1 MRILLLDLGPEST
14 TAVQQALSGQG
25 YDIIADRGLTPE
37 AILAKSPEVII
48 TEATPTDVSCCAVV
62 SQLKTGPDALLRR
75 IVMVVHGGALDRARG
90 LELGADDVI
99 SFPFDGP
106 EFAARIRHQFRER
119 QPEVELETRL
129 HDALEREHLVTGRRG
144 WLVPAMLVLST
155 AAVLT
160 ALATVLSTR
169 HERKETLQ
177 LRAEVAHLSTGI
189 MRQDELLRAVEQT
202 RESVAVREAAA
213 ATAAATAASASDP
226 RDSSRQ
232 ALADAQRRL
241 QRLESEG
248 HVAETIVRT
257 YGPSVA
263 LLHVVVQFLDH
274 DGNLIRVVLD
284 STGKPIVNDQGMVAL
299 SSEGSGR
306 PLALDVFGTGFLVG
320 AGGRLLTNHHVAEP
334 WRSNADL
341 KPLFDRGATAFAA
354 SYTVYF
360 PDAAAGIPATL
371 DKVSADADLA
381 TLRLRNPAPSR
392 ATLVALD
399 DRSAAAVTGDPVV
412 LIGYPTGIEG
422 ILARAGTDVTKQVS
436 NAQDVTQ
443 IMTQLAA
450 QHLIRPTTTQG
461 HIGDVLPDKIVYDAA
476 TTSGGSGGPVF
487 NRDGKVIGINFAILT
502 GFGGS
507 NMAVPV
513 RFADALL
520 IPPTQ

>member
-1 MRILLLDLGPEST
+1 MRVLLLDLGPEST
-14 TAVQQALSGQG
+14 AAVQQALAGQG
-25 YDIIADRGLTPE
+25 YDISADRGLTVE
-37 AILAKSPEVII
+37 AILARSPEVVIM
-48 TEATPTDVSCCAVV
+48 EATPADVTCCSVV
-62 SQLKTGPDALLRR
+62 SQLKTGPDALLHR
-75 IVMVVHGGALDRARG
+75 IVMIVHGSALDRARG

-99 SFPFDGP
+99 SFPFDAP

-129 HDALEREHLVTGRRG
+129 HDALEREQLAVGRRG
-144 WLVPAMLVLST
+144 WFVPAMLVLST

-177 LRAEVAHLSTGI
+177 LRAEVARLSTGI
-189 MRQDELLRAVEQT
+189 MQQDELLHRVELA
-202 RESVAVREAAA
+202 RESTDAAPVTTVAVP
-213 ATAAATAASASDP
+213 DP
-226 RDSSRQ
+226 HDSSRQ

-241 QRLESEG
+241 GRLESEG
-248 HVAETIVRT
+248 RVAETIVRT

-263 LLHVVVQFLDH
+263 LLHVVVQFLDR
-274 DGNLIRVVLD
+274 DGNLIHVVLD
-284 STGKPIVNDQGMVAL
+284 STGKPLVDDKGMVAL
-299 SSEGSGR
+299 SSEGLGH
-306 PLALDVFGTGFLVG
+306 PLELDVFGTGFLVG
-320 AGGRLLTNHHVAEP
+320 ADGRLLTNHHVAEP

-360 PDAAAGIPATL
+360 PDATTGIAATL
-371 DKVSADADLA
+371 DKVSNDADLA
-381 TLRLRNPAPSR
+381 TLRLRTPAPSP
-392 ATLVALD
+392 ATRVAID

-422 ILARAGTDVTKQVS
+422 ILARAGTDVTRQVAT

-487 NRDGKVIGINFAILT
+487 NRDGKVIGINFAILA

-513 RFADALL
+513 RYADTLL
-520 IPPTQ
+520 K